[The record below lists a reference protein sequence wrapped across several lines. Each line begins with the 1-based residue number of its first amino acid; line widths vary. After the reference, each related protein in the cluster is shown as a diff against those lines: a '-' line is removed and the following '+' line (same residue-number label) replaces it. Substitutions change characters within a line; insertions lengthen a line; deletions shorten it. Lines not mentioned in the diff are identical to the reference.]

1 MSNKLSRNSKCPCGS
16 GQKYKYCCLRK
27 GIKFERSGE
36 AHADNKEE
44 DILSS
49 FFRKYSSIDTA
60 LTISAAA
67 LDPANHGKE
76 VRLDYL
82 VYQALK
88 YGSAEYSR
96 VDVKRLRDFV
106 TKQYP
111 SCGLEDPPDSLF
123 TENIVSSLGNTTVY
137 NGNFINGGFV
147 VSHLVRAI
155 DYSGGDLPQGFVELT
170 SASYRLMLALSNI
183 VASRVNQAPNHF
195 GGYYESDTP
204 IFFPENLDK
213 LKDSLFF
220 SQERIKS
227 LMEELNVSSEVFD
240 AFLSRPENLEGNIT
254 LGDQKNP
261 LYLRPLVAVE
271 RWFFLT
277 SPGSILSAL
286 THFIWSKANHLECLT
301 ALAQL
306 YHTEV
311 WNTVNVSLFKM
322 GLLPERIPEDW
333 ERPDFTSPIGLF
345 RADIDKIVIAV
356 LLPDIGTSYDE
367 THMGHFA
374 PEGIMKEAASGAQQ
388 LLKVVEEK
396 LPSNDVAIIYIP
408 SGIGRM
414 LSASHDRT
422 AGIEAMISPRDL
434 FAISNSED
442 HEQLSFW
449 YFLEAWNLLQSTT
462 KLQPLASVTDFY
474 NQYRELK
481 SFYFGDGER
490 PESIFL
496 ITGTL
501 EVVRDAIIN
510 TDERAAHKL
519 IPEHP
524 DPVIL
529 TVKKEGN
536 VIPRYFSTDLLKRG
550 LSFFLVGYPVDLWI
564 CSKRLSEDMGSA
576 KKTFWQFSEAI
587 CYWMWVVQS
596 ELKKDLSVITRST
609 ISIDFDLEEISL
621 FMDEDTRLS
630 PSPEISD
637 IVKFQVTPE
646 SVLMVISGKV
656 SGALTSADNS
666 AEREI
671 LRLLLMAIGQ
681 LITENGSVN
690 TLSSGRVATIV
701 DSSLP
706 LGKKKMIIASYTFD
720 NYALNPIGIRAKV
733 RYLQES
739 RKQIQLDKQ
748 LSYLNDSARPPIGP
762 VKEKRE
768 LAANLSRAFVN
779 PLKELISPYD
789 TKALLSYLMANY
801 DSLLHKAAVIQLQ
814 LPSRLACFE
823 GIEDTVS
830 SLLKE
835 VNRSD
840 STSLTTRCLIEFVA
854 AEQKKEGKKEVSIQV
869 VDDALAMMSLI
880 ILWGSTGDQVFHKLF
895 DIELSI
901 LESGRIGTN
910 TEQIAESFFRLY
922 KGAKLTGFMEQT
934 NEDYPNYF
942 GEIEPA
948 SAKPV
953 PANLNKAFAEE
964 TGIPLDKLGGLMLS
978 LAEYSLSK
986 NELLTEMKKEDILQ
1000 LFLTNLESSITKEEI
1015 FSGLDLLTL
1024 TCRGEAMS
1032 KPPGFEYADILP
1044 WGFNRRLS
1052 YLQRPIIAWETD
1064 NDPLLMWT
1072 PRHLAR
1078 AWEFLNSLLLSDRYK
1093 SIEGGPLHS
1102 ILSKKAKSRAA
1113 TVILGFIE
1121 WIKNEDNIIV
1131 DTDVWIKPKG
1141 KLKHT
1146 EDIGDCDVLLID
1158 QSRQVVFSIE
1168 CKRTHPAGNTQE
1180 MVNEVKTFFG
1190 GKSEKGY
1197 FSKHIRRDKWLK
1209 NNLEKVGQV
1218 YKVNTT
1224 GYKVI
1229 SLFLTFQPL
1238 SIQFMTTRKTPLPLL
1253 SLPEL
1258 KRKTYDEFCEW
1269 LIK

>member
-1 MSNKLSRNSKCPCGS
+1 MSNKLGRNSKCPCGS
-16 GQKYKYCCLRK
+16 GQKYKYCCLKK

-36 AHADNKEE
+36 AHEDNNVE

-67 LDPANHGKE
+67 LAPANHGKE

-88 YGSAEYSR
+88 HGSAEHSKG
-96 VDVKRLRDFV
+96 DVTMLREF
-106 TKQYP
+106 TAKHYP
-111 SCGLEDPPDSLF
+111 SCSLEDPPDSLF

-147 VSHLVRAI
+147 VSHLVRAV
-155 DYSGGDLPQGFVELT
+155 DYLGGGLPVEFVEIA

-183 VASRVNQAPNHF
+183 VASKANQEANHF
-195 GGYYESDTP
+195 GGYYESDNS
-204 IFFPENLDK
+204 IFFPKNIDE
-213 LKDSLFF
+213 LKESLFF
-220 SQERIKS
+220 SRERIES
-227 LMEELNVSSEVFD
+227 VMEELSVPSEVLTV
-240 AFLSRPENLEGNIT
+240 FLTRPEDLEKSIT

-261 LYLRPLVAVE
+261 LYLRPLVVVN
-271 RWFFLT
+271 RWIFLA

-286 THFIWSKANHLECLT
+286 THFIWSKAKHVGCLT
-301 ALAQL
+301 ALVQL
-306 YHTEV
+306 YHIEV
-311 WNTVNVSLFKM
+311 WKTVNVSLFKM
-322 GLLPERIPEDW
+322 GLLPESIPEEW
-333 ERPDFTSPIGLF
+333 NCPDFTSPTGLF
-345 RADIDKIVIAV
+345 RADVDKIVIAV

-367 THMGHFA
+367 THIGHFA
-374 PEGIMKEAASGAQQ
+374 PEGMMKEAASGALN
-388 LLKVVEEK
+388 LLKIASEK
-396 LPSNDVAIIYIP
+396 LPSDDVAVIYIT

-414 LSASHDRT
+414 LSVSYEKT

-462 KLQPLASVTDFY
+462 QLQPLASVTDFY
-474 NQYRELK
+474 DQYRELK
-481 SFYFGDGER
+481 SFYFGDGAR

-501 EVVRDAIIN
+501 EVVRDAILN

-536 VIPRYFSTDLLKRG
+536 IIPRYFSMDLLKRG
-550 LSFFLVGYPVDLWI
+550 LYFFLADYPVDLWI
-564 CSKRLSEDMGSA
+564 CCNRLSEDMGSA
-576 KKTFWQFSEAI
+576 KQTFWQFSEAI

-596 ELKKDLSVITRST
+596 ELKKDLSVITRPT
-609 ISIDFDLEEISL
+609 ISIDFDLEDIPL

-690 TLSSGRVATIV
+690 TLSSERVATIV
-701 DSSLP
+701 DRSLP

-720 NYALNPIGIRAKV
+720 NYALNPIGVKSKV
-733 RYLQES
+733 RYLQEC
-739 RKQIQLDKQ
+739 REQIQLDKQ
-748 LSYLNDSARPPIGP
+748 LSYLNDSTRPPIGP

-768 LAANLSRAFVN
+768 LAANLSRAFVS
-779 PLKELISPYD
+779 PLKELISSYD
-789 TKALLSYLMANY
+789 TKALLSYLMDNY

-840 STSLTTRCLIEFVA
+840 STSLTTRCLIEFIA
-854 AEQKKEGKKEVSIQV
+854 AEQKKGGKREVSIQV

-922 KGAKLTGFMEQT
+922 KGAKITGFMEQT
-934 NEDYPNYF
+934 DEDYPNYF

-964 TGIPLDKLGGLMLS
+964 AGIPLDKLGGLMLS

-986 NELLTEMKKEDILQ
+986 NELLAEMKKEDILQ
-1000 LFLTNLESSITKEEI
+1000 LFLTNPESSITKEEI
-1015 FSGLDLLTL
+1015 LSGLDFLTL

-1093 SIEGGPLHS
+1093 STEEGPLHS
-1102 ILSKKAKSRAA
+1102 ILSKRAKSRAA
-1113 TVILGFIE
+1113 TVILGVKE
-1121 WIKNEDNIIV
+1121 WIKTEDNIIV

-1158 QSRQVVFSIE
+1158 QTRQVIFSIE

-1180 MVNEVKTFFG
+1180 MVNEVKTYFG

-1209 NNLEKVGQV
+1209 NNLEKVGKV
-1218 YKVNTT
+1218 YQVNTS
-1224 GYKVI
+1224 GYMVI
-1229 SLFLTFQPL
+1229 SLFLTYEPL
-1238 SIQFMTTRKTPLPLL
+1238 SIQFMTMRKTPLPLL

-1258 KRKTYDEFCEW
+1258 RRKTYQEFYEG
-1269 LIK
+1269 LIE